1 MPLGPSSPKDNLV
14 ALKVEVQRVVGAL
27 HDLGDSDEQPS
38 LLSHHVW
45 SRRNHESSPK
55 PPEFLEILSQC
66 LLIQAELSTLQNP
79 SAIIGLSQVES
90 FGDSDSTV
98 IASFLAD
105 CQAAFHVLWMNL
117 NGDLNYDPHFS
128 SAYGP
133 ERQRSD
139 YKVKSRNHAQD
150 KTANGPQSSLP
161 LSIFTQ
167 DRENL
172 EATLQIT
179 TKRKGSDRTVVK
191 VTHPGLPNE
200 VRWNRIGMREILS
213 QLKNQH
219 AGLMFIATHFARL
232 VLLAARCGFT

>member
-1 MPLGPSSPKDNLV
+1 MLLGPSSPKDNLV
-14 ALKVEVQRVVGAL
+14 ALKVEVQRVVG
-27 HDLGDSDEQPS
+27 DLGDSDEQPS
-38 LLSHHVW
+38 LLP
-45 SRRNHESSPK
+45 HE
-55 PPEFLEILSQC
+55 FREILLQC
-66 LLIQAELSTLQNP
+66 LLIQVELSTLQNP
-79 SAIIGLSQVES
+79 SDMIGVSQVES
-90 FGDSDSTV
+90 FGDSDSTT

-117 NGDLNYDPHFS
+117 NGDLTYDKSALSRWTPFS
-128 SAYGP
+128 STYKLNGP

-139 YKVKSRNHAQD
+139 TKVKSRNHAQD
-150 KTANGPQSSLP
+150 KTVNDPQSSLP
-161 LSIFTQ
+161 LSISTQ

-179 TKRKGSDRTVVK
+179 TERKGSDRTVVK

-219 AGLMFIATHFARL
+219 AGLKVHSYTFR
-232 VLLAARCGFT
+232 

>member
-1 MPLGPSSPKDNLV
+1 M
-14 ALKVEVQRVVGAL
+14 
-27 HDLGDSDEQPS
+27 
-38 LLSHHVW
+38 
-45 SRRNHESSPK
+45 
-55 PPEFLEILSQC
+55 
-66 LLIQAELSTLQNP
+66 
-79 SAIIGLSQVES
+79 IIGLSQVES
-90 FGDSDSTV
+90 FGDSDSTI

-117 NGDLNYDPHFS
+117 NGDLSYNESTLTRWTPYDSNYELNR
-128 SAYGP
+128 P

-139 YKVKSRNHAQD
+139 SKVKSRNHAQD

-161 LSIFTQ
+161 LSISTQ
-167 DRENL
+167 DRESL

-179 TKRKGSDRTVVK
+179 SERKGSDRTVVK
-191 VTHPGLPNE
+191 VTHPGLPDE

-219 AGLMFIATHFARL
+219 AGLMFIATQFARL